1 MVLDVR
7 ELECA
12 YGTVRVLSGISFQLE
27 SGTILG
33 IAGEGCHSDGE
44 WADLDCIQAYSE
56 MLAGVI
62 KA

>member
-1 MVLDVR
+1 MSNSNSNKFLKG
-7 ELECA
+7 A
-12 YGTVRVLSGISFQLE
+12 A
-27 SGTILG
+27 ILG

-56 MLAGVI
+56 MLAGFI